1 MTSILLQNVCL
12 HYPMRSKNISLR
24 KKIIQNIFDKN
35 VKENHIEALSN
46 INLDIK
52 NGIYGLYGP
61 NGSGKTTLLKILAG
75 IFEPTIGDVSINGS
89 ISSLIN
95 IHFGLNEELSGL
107 ENIQLKLLIQRIP
120 SNEIK
125 NLSIKIS
132 NDTELGHYLELP
144 LKTYSSGMK
153 FRLAFF
159 IAKYF
164 KSNILLMDEW
174 IATADEKLRQEVD
187 TIINKKILSSDIT
200 IIASHNMERLK
211 KICNKIFYMEN
222 GKIVR
227 TLQLNI

>member
-1 MTSILLQNVCL
+1 MTNILLQNVSL
-12 HYPMRSKNISLR
+12 HYPIKSNNASLR
-24 KKIIQNIFDKN
+24 KKFIQNIFEKN
-35 VKENHIEALSN
+35 IKENYIEALSE

-61 NGSGKTTLLKILAG
+61 NGSGKTSLLKILAR
-75 IFEPTIGDVSINGS
+75 IFEPTIGTININGS

-107 ENIQLKLLIQRIP
+107 ENIELKLLLQRI
-120 SNEIK
+120 SENEIK
-125 NLSIKIS
+125 DLSKKII
-132 NDTELGHYLELP
+132 NDTNLGYYLQLP

-164 KSNILLMDEW
+164 KSDILLMDEW
-174 IATADEKLRQEVD
+174 IATADEKLREEVD
-187 TIINKKILSSDIT
+187 RIINKKILNSDIT
-200 IIASHNMERLK
+200 IIASHNIERLK

-222 GKIVR
+222 GKI
-227 TLQLNI
+227 T

>member
-1 MTSILLQNVCL
+1 MTKIFLQNVSL
-12 HYPMRSKNISLR
+12 HYPLKNKNISLR

-35 VKENHIEALSN
+35 IKENYIEALSN

-52 NGIYGLYGP
+52 DGIYGLYGP
-61 NGSGKTTLLKILAG
+61 NGSGKTTLLKILAR
-75 IFEPTIGDVSINGS
+75 IFEPTIGIVNINGS

-107 ENIQLKLLIQRIP
+107 ENIQLKLLIQRTP

-125 NLSIKIS
+125 YLSEKII
-132 NDTELGHYLELP
+132 NDTKLGNYLKLP

-174 IATADEKLRQEVD
+174 IATADEKFREEVD
-187 TIINKKILSSDIT
+187 RIVNKKILSSDIT
-200 IIASHNMERLK
+200 IIASHNIERLK
-211 KICNKIFYMEN
+211 KICNKIFYIEN
-222 GKIVR
+222 GKI
-227 TLQLNI
+227 I

>member
-1 MTSILLQNVCL
+1 MTNILLQNVSL
-12 HYPMRSKNISLR
+12 HYPIKSNNASLR
-24 KKIIQNIFDKN
+24 KKFIQNIFEKN
-35 VKENHIEALSN
+35 IKENYIEALSE

-61 NGSGKTTLLKILAG
+61 NGSGKTSLLKILAR
-75 IFEPTIGDVSINGS
+75 IFEPTIGIININGS

-107 ENIQLKLLIQRIP
+107 ENIELKLLLQRV
-120 SNEIK
+120 SENEIK
-125 NLSIKIS
+125 DLSEKIISDTNL
-132 NDTELGHYLELP
+132 GYYLQLP

-164 KSNILLMDEW
+164 KSDILLMDEW
-174 IATADEKLRQEVD
+174 IATADEKLREEID
-187 TIINKKILSSDIT
+187 RIINKKILNSDIT
-200 IIASHNMERLK
+200 IIASHNIERLK

-222 GKIVR
+222 GKI
-227 TLQLNI
+227 I

>member
-1 MTSILLQNVCL
+1 MTSILLQNVSL

-35 VKENHIEALSN
+35 IKEDYIESLSN
-46 INLDIK
+46 INLEIK

-75 IFEPTIGDVSINGS
+75 IFEPTIGVITINGS

-95 IHFGLNEELSGL
+95 IHFGLNEELTGL
-107 ENIQLKLLIQRIP
+107 ENIQLKLHLQRI
-120 SNEIK
+120 SEIEIK
-125 NLSIKIS
+125 DLSEKII
-132 NDTELGHYLELP
+132 NDTNLGYYLKLP

-164 KSNILLMDEW
+164 KSDILLMDEW
-174 IATADEKLRQEVD
+174 IATADEKLREEVD
-187 TIINKKILSSDIT
+187 RIINKKILSSDIT

-211 KICNKIFYMEN
+211 KICTKIFYMEN
-222 GKIVR
+222 GKI
-227 TLQLNI
+227 I

>member
-1 MTSILLQNVCL
+1 MTSILLQNVSL

-24 KKIIQNIFDKN
+24 KKIIQNIFDRN
-35 VKENHIEALSN
+35 IKENYIEALSN

-75 IFEPTIGDVSINGS
+75 IFEPTIGAITINGS

-95 IHFGLNEELSGL
+95 IHFGLNEELTGL
-107 ENIQLKLLIQRIP
+107 ENIQLKLLIQRTP
-120 SNEIK
+120 RNEIK
-125 NLSIKIS
+125 DLSIKIS
-132 NDTELGHYLELP
+132 NDTELGHYLKLP

-159 IAKYF
+159 TAKYF

-174 IATADEKLRQEVD
+174 IATADEKLREEVD
-187 TIINKKILSSDIT
+187 KIINKKILSSDIT
-200 IIASHNMERLK
+200 IIASHNMDRLK

-222 GKIVR
+222 GKIMR
-227 TLQLNI
+227 TL

>member
-1 MTSILLQNVCL
+1 MTNILLQNVSL
-12 HYPMRSKNISLR
+12 HYPIKSKNTSLR
-24 KKIIQNIFDKN
+24 KKFIQNIFEKN
-35 VKENHIEALSN
+35 IKENYVEALSE

-61 NGSGKTTLLKILAG
+61 NGSGKTSLLKILAR
-75 IFEPTIGDVSINGS
+75 IFEPTIGIVNINGS

-107 ENIQLKLLIQRIP
+107 ENIELKLHLQRI
-120 SNEIK
+120 SENEIK
-125 NLSIKIS
+125 DLSEKII
-132 NDTELGHYLELP
+132 NDTNLGYYLQLP

-164 KSNILLMDEW
+164 KSDILLMDEW
-174 IATADEKLRQEVD
+174 IATADEKLREEVD
-187 TIINKKILSSDIT
+187 RIINKKILSSDIT
-200 IIASHNMERLK
+200 IIASHNIERLK

-222 GKIVR
+222 GKI
-227 TLQLNI
+227 I